1 MKKAVVLLAALGIV
15 FLLLLSG
22 CGKSLFAPFTTS
34 GVLINPE
41 LALERADYLY
51 LGGNVEEADEVYV
64 ALMEEYADDEEYL
77 DVYLNAVRGH
87 SKCTL
92 EVDPESSSDALI
104 SFINFAMSVDTE
116 TFSLD
121 EEGETSR
128 DEFEEHAAT
137 FKEAVWDSFV
147 ILTVIPVE
155 NRTESDY
162 GNMSISGLFTVCVD
176 FLTLMVTTV
185 DATTNIMEK
194 MEELSTQVDEFN
206 TKWSE
211 AELTSGTN
219 PATWAAGIQDEIQ
232 AIAVNIDIVYTE
244 IETVLISV
252 EETMELLQL
261 EGEEVT
267 TETAGAT
274 NALTLMLNE
283 VFVVIL
289 EVVDSTLT
297 VLQDMQDIT
306 SEFYLNLQDA
316 LSW

>member
-1 MKKAVVLLAALGIV
+1 
-15 FLLLLSG
+15 
-22 CGKSLFAPFTTS
+22 
-34 GVLINPE
+34 
-41 LALERADYLY
+41 
-51 LGGNVEEADEVYV
+51 
-64 ALMEEYADDEEYL
+64 
-77 DVYLNAVRGH
+77 
-87 SKCTL
+87 
-92 EVDPESSSDALI
+92 
-104 SFINFAMSVDTE
+104 
-116 TFSLD
+116 
-121 EEGETSR
+121 
-128 DEFEEHAAT
+128 
-137 FKEAVWDSFV
+137 
-147 ILTVIPVE
+147 VE

-219 PATWAAGIQDEIQ
+219 PAMWATEIQDEIQ